1 MGPFNEMRQLSR
13 RGAVLQLLQKN
24 NLSEWARNYW
34 GTVYDTIEMDQE
46 RYNARVITTFKNST
60 PGVVDYGSEEQ

>member
-13 RGAVLQLLQKN
+13 RGAVLQLLQQD

-34 GTVYDTIEMDQE
+34 GTVYDTIAMNEE
-46 RYNARVITTFKNST
+46 RYNARVVQTFNDATS
-60 PGVVDYGSEEQ
+60 GEIEYE

>member
-13 RGAVLQLLQKN
+13 RGAVLQILQQD

-34 GTVYDTIEMDQE
+34 GTVYDTIAMNEQ
-46 RYNARVITTFKNST
+46 RYNARVVTTFKNAT
-60 PGVVDYGSEEQ
+60 KGVIEYE

>member
-34 GTVYDTIEMDQE
+34 GTVYDTIAMDE
-46 RYNARVITTFKNST
+46 DRYNARVAVTFKNAKL
-60 PGVVDYGSEEQ
+60 GVTDYE

>member
-13 RGAVLQLLQKN
+13 RGAVLQLLQQD

-34 GTVYDTIEMDQE
+34 GTVYDTIAMNEQ
-46 RYNARVITTFKNST
+46 RYNARVVTTCKNAT
-60 PGVVDYGSEEQ
+60 QGVIEYE

>member
-13 RGAVLQLLQKN
+13 KGAVLQLLQQN

-34 GTVYDTIEMDQE
+34 GTVYDTIAMNEE
-46 RYNARVITTFKNST
+46 HYNARVVATFKNAKL
-60 PGVVDYGSEEQ
+60 GEIDYE